1 VTVRKLVDSDESIAK
16 AKNKS
21 GLMSSHKMSDQVQEY
36 LDLQNNKPVLD
47 EVLAGLRAD
56 NVLYTKLRQ
65 RDLIQESYGSK
76 SIIKRLIEDIK
87 DLAYF

>member
-1 VTVRKLVDSDESIAK
+1 
-16 AKNKS
+16 
-21 GLMSSHKMSDQVQEY
+21 MSDQVQEY

-47 EVLAGLRAD
+47 EVLSGLRAD
-56 NVLYTKLRQ
+56 NALYTKLRQ

>member
-1 VTVRKLVDSDESIAK
+1 MVLLVMGVQKGHSK
-16 AKNKS
+16 A
-21 GLMSSHKMSDQVQEY
+21 QF
-36 LDLQNNKPVLD
+36 DLAVMLEEGRGQTPVLS
-47 EVLAGLRAD
+47 GLRAD